1 LIVKVLVTGTE
12 GQVVTALRHRC
23 AKRDDI
29 ELVTLGRPELDLE
42 KPQNIA
48 ETIAAHRP
56 DLVVSAAAWTAVDLA
71 EDEPERAMRANG
83 EGAGQVARGAALVG
97 APVIH
102 LSTDYVY
109 DGSKPSAW
117 TEDDA
122 VNPLSVY
129 GQSKLAGERRVIKEN
144 PRHVI
149 LRTAWVYSP
158 FGRNFVKTML
168 QLAQAREELTIVDD
182 QYGCPTSA
190 FDLADGILAAAQKL
204 SGPSTVDANAWG
216 VYHLAGTGT
225 ATWCDLAREIFR
237 QGNALGLSSARVK
250 PVGTEA
256 FPTKAVRPKNSRL
269 DCAKFEATF
278 GYRCPPWFVSLEE
291 CLNEIARENGR

>member
-1 LIVKVLVTGTE
+1 MKILVTGTE

-23 AKRDDI
+23 AECGDLD
-29 ELVTLGRPELDLE
+29 LVTVGRPELDLS
-42 KPQNIA
+42 KPEDIA
-48 ETIAAHRP
+48 ETIVSHRP
-56 DLVVSAAAWTAVDLA
+56 DIVVSAAAWTAVDLA
-71 EDEPERAMRANG
+71 EDEPDLAMRING

-109 DGSKPSAW
+109 DGLKPAAW

-129 GQSKLAGERRVIKEN
+129 GRSKLAGERRVIEEN

-158 FGRNFVKTML
+158 FGKNFVRTML
-168 QLAQAREELTIVDD
+168 QLAQTREELTIVDD

-190 FDLADGILAAAQKL
+190 FDLADGVLAVVQKL
-204 SGPSTVDANAWG
+204 SAPSAADDNVWG
-216 VYHLAGTGT
+216 VYHLTGTGT
-225 ATWCDLAREIFR
+225 ATWCDLAREVYR
-237 QGNALGLSSARVK
+237 QSRGLNLPSARVK
-250 PVGTEA
+250 PVGTDA
-256 FPTKAVRPKNSRL
+256 FPTKAVRPRNSRL
-269 DCAKFEATF
+269 DCSKLESVF
-278 GYRCPPWFVSLEE
+278 GFRCPPWSVSLEE
-291 CLNEIARENGR
+291 CLKEIARENGGP